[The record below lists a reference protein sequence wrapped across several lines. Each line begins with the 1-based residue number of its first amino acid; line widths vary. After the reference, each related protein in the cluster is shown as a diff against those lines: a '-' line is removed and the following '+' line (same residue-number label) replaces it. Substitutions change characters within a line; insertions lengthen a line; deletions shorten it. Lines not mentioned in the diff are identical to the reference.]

1 MDSGSLFGITWFCE
15 RTVNNATTVAF
26 WKNYEIP
33 SKVFLSPHFAIMRQF
48 IFDQKFFY
56 VIEYQLTTKILLP
69 KKIFFRLVFREIV
82 RDVYIHFLRM
92 FVLSYSRCFIASN
105 LHCRLPDIL
114 SDGKRIIVNTHP
126 KYKKFF
132 SDIQT
137 TLIPQQE
144 VKNFVLSLFPSVL

>member
-69 KKIFFRLVFREIV
+69 KKKFLLV
-82 RDVYIHFLRM
+82 L
-92 FVLSYSRCFIASN
+92 
-105 LHCRLPDIL
+105 
-114 SDGKRIIVNTHP
+114 
-126 KYKKFF
+126 
-132 SDIQT
+132 
-137 TLIPQQE
+137 
-144 VKNFVLSLFPSVL
+144 